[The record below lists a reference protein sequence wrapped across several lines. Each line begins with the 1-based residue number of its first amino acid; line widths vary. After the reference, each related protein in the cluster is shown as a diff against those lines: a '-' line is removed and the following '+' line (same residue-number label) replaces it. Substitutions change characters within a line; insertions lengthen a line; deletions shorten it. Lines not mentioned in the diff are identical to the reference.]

1 MSPMDGGERR
11 FVALNN
17 GMIFDTAHAWQ
28 TRRAKGKDVKK
39 GALVLVPDVK
49 EGGIYRAPKTRK
61 EALFN
66 RWWFVRIVKKKK
78 TSVMVEGGYEVAI
91 EALRVMR

>member
-1 MSPMDGGERR
+1 M
-11 FVALNN
+11 
-17 GMIFDTAHAWQ
+17 
-28 TRRAKGKDVKK
+28 
-39 GALVLVPDVK
+39 LVPDVK

-66 RWWFVRIVKKKK
+66 RWWFVRIEKKKK